1 MVEVVIGTRVDGI
14 NTRSN
19 LWTHAYNG
27 MKRHGRGLIMR
38 NCSKIECET
47 VAARLACQRL
57 VTVIV
62 SSNSVDHQSRLGSD
76 GDSNFTNR
84 NEVIAKEAKSKSI
97 SWYGGKAAISA
108 SVEIVK
114 LLQHLLHG
122 SSTEERVGNHR
133 ATITWS
139 NATSRALARALG
151 GIDGSNLLS
160 SSTAKAYAAMLVL
173 GGWVSG
179 TLHCGSRV
187 QVVTGP
193 ETHAYG
199 TLLRYKA
206 GASTADV
213 VLEGKTEPET
223 IDVVAIRP
231 AENFDVMT
239 EEIFRNPELSEILI
253 PSIKNVIKKLRLPK

>member
-1 MVEVVIGTRVDGI
+1 MGI
-14 NTRSN
+14 QI
-19 LWTHAYNG
+19 LPIE
-27 MKRHGRGLIMR
+27 MKL
-38 NCSKIECET
+38 
-47 VAARLACQRL
+47 LQR
-57 VTVIV
+57 
-62 SSNSVDHQSRLGSD
+62 
-76 GDSNFTNR
+76 
-84 NEVIAKEAKSKSI
+84 EAKSKSI

-122 SSTEERVGNHR
+122 SSNEERVGNHR

-253 PSIKNVIKKLRLPK
+253 PSIKNVIKNFDFQSDLVKLPLVRI